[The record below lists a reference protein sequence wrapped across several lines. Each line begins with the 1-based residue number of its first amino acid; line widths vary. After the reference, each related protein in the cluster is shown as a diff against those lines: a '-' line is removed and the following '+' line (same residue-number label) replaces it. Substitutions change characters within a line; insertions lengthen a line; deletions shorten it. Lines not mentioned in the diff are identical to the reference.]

1 MASSTTPE
9 EVGSHAGTIDLA
21 SNSQEEVPE
30 SSRRYGGPMM
40 KQYATQILCYGI
52 IFILLIVAI
61 ALGAQSLQKSNEA
74 LELAQTNSEAIESE
88 SLAIE
93 NEIAK
98 MNNDNM
104 NAQSSDTSGQTT
116 TTTTPSPTSKP
127 TTNAP
132 TQPHPLNPKWY
143 QTTHA
148 DYQSFADANEGNEG
162 SHDWHIAQL
171 LCSKQNLA
179 LCGYD
184 AYCPSGQGG
193 DSFRGGPPPMHNS
206 ASLEETQW
214 SPFWDPNPTKNP
226 ADR

>member
-1 MASSTTPE
+1 M
-9 EVGSHAGTIDLA
+9 
-21 SNSQEEVPE
+21 
-30 SSRRYGGPMM
+30 
-40 KQYATQILCYGI
+40 
-52 IFILLIVAI
+52 
-61 ALGAQSLQKSNEA
+61 QKSNEA

-104 NAQSSDTSGQTT
+104 NAQSSDSSGQTA
-116 TTTTPSPTSKP
+116 TTTPSPTSKP

-132 TQPHPLNPKWY
+132 TPPHPLNPKWY

-162 SHDWHIAQL
+162 SQHDWHIAQL

-184 AYCPSGQGG
+184 AYCPSGQGSDAFG
-193 DSFRGGPPPMHNS
+193 GGPPPMHNS

-214 SPFWDPNPTKNP
+214 SPFGDPNPTKNP

>member
-1 MASSTTPE
+1 MASSPE

-30 SSRRYGGPMM
+30 SSRRYGGPMI

-93 NEIAK
+93 SEIAK

-104 NAQSSDTSGQTT
+104 NAQSSDSSGQTA
-116 TTTTPSPTSKP
+116 TTTPSPTSKP

-132 TQPHPLNPKWY
+132 TPPHPLNPKWY

-162 SHDWHIAQL
+162 SQHDWHIAQL

-193 DSFRGGPPPMHNS
+193 DEFGGVTHEH
-206 ASLEETQW
+206 AKL
-214 SPFWDPNPTKNP
+214 
-226 ADR
+226 

>member
-1 MASSTTPE
+1 MASSPE

-30 SSRRYGGPMM
+30 SSRRYGGPMI

-93 NEIAK
+93 SEIAK

-104 NAQSSDTSGQTT
+104 NAQSSDSSGQTA
-116 TTTTPSPTSKP
+116 TTTPSPTSKP

-162 SHDWHIAQL
+162 SQHDWHIAQL

-193 DSFRGGPPPMHNS
+193 DAFGGPPPMHNS

-214 SPFWDPNPTKNP
+214 SPFWDPKPTKNP

>member
-1 MASSTTPE
+1 MASSPE

-30 SSRRYGGPMM
+30 SSRRYGGPMI

-93 NEIAK
+93 SEIAK

-104 NAQSSDTSGQTT
+104 NAQSSDSSGQTA
-116 TTTTPSPTSKP
+116 TTTPSPTSKP

-132 TQPHPLNPKWY
+132 TPPHPLNPKWY

-162 SHDWHIAQL
+162 SQHDWHIAQL

-184 AYCPSGQGG
+184 AYCPSGQGA
-193 DSFRGGPPPMHNS
+193 DAFGGVTHEH
-206 ASLEETQW
+206 AKL
-214 SPFWDPNPTKNP
+214 
-226 ADR
+226 

>member
-1 MASSTTPE
+1 MASSPE

-30 SSRRYGGPMM
+30 SSRRYGGPMI

-93 NEIAK
+93 SEIAK

-104 NAQSSDTSGQTT
+104 NAQSSDSSGQTA
-116 TTTTPSPTSKP
+116 TTTPSPTSKP

-132 TQPHPLNPKWY
+132 TPPHPLNPKWY

-162 SHDWHIAQL
+162 SQHDWHIAQL

-193 DSFRGGPPPMHNS
+193 DAFGGPPPMHNS

-214 SPFWDPNPTKNP
+214 SPFWDPKPTKNP

>member
-1 MASSTTPE
+1 MASSPE

-30 SSRRYGGPMM
+30 SSRRYGGPMI

-98 MNNDNM
+98 INNDNM
-104 NAQSSDTSGQTT
+104 NAQSSDSSGQTA
-116 TTTTPSPTSKP
+116 TTTPSPTSKP

-132 TQPHPLNPKWY
+132 TPPHPLNPKWY

-162 SHDWHIAQL
+162 SQHDWHIAQL

-193 DSFRGGPPPMHNS
+193 DAFGGPPPMHNS

-214 SPFWDPNPTKNP
+214 SPFGDPNPTKNP

>member
-1 MASSTTPE
+1 MASSPE

-30 SSRRYGGPMM
+30 SSRRYGGPMI

-93 NEIAK
+93 SEIAK

-104 NAQSSDTSGQTT
+104 NAQSSDSSGQTA

-162 SHDWHIAQL
+162 SQHDWHIAQL
-171 LCSKQNLA
+171 LCSKQNLV

-184 AYCPSGQGG
+184 AYCPSGQGA
-193 DSFRGGPPPMHNS
+193 DAFGG
-206 ASLEETQW
+206 SLHGYL
-214 SPFWDPNPTKNP
+214 
-226 ADR
+226 

>member
-1 MASSTTPE
+1 MASSPE

-30 SSRRYGGPMM
+30 SSRRYGGPMI

-93 NEIAK
+93 SEIAK

-104 NAQSSDTSGQTT
+104 NAQSSDSSGQTA
-116 TTTTPSPTSKP
+116 TTTPSPTSKP

-132 TQPHPLNPKWY
+132 TPPHPLNPKWY

-162 SHDWHIAQL
+162 SQHDWHIAQL

-184 AYCPSGQGG
+184 AYCPSGQGDVFG
-193 DSFRGGPPPMHNS
+193 GGPPPMHNS

-214 SPFWDPNPTKNP
+214 SPFWDPKPTKNP